1 MVKSWQKY
9 IDKLSNKEKI
19 IFRDVIIKIISQDF
33 SKLDIKPLSWKI
45 NQYRCRIWWKRIVF
59 EIDNNGVEILK
70 IWARWNIYKK

>member
-33 SKLDIKPLSWKI
+33 SELDIKLLSWKI
-45 NQYRCRIWWKRIVF
+45 NQYRCRI
-59 EIDNNGVEILK
+59 
-70 IWARWNIYKK
+70 